1 MRTRR
6 SAPGFTII
14 ELMIVMVIVGV
25 MVALAGPNI
34 RDLMIR
40 IRVKAAASDLHSSLI
55 LARSEAIKRNNV
67 TQVVPV
73 SAANWA
79 QGWSVQTTIP
89 PSPTIITLSQQQSYE
104 NVTFTTTN
112 AAYAAA
118 AVANVTFSG
127 NGRETGSAGAGI
139 AFVIQSPG
147 NLQIKARCVVLDP
160 SGRPAVRQDA
170 DNNPVNGCN

>member
-1 MRTRR
+1 MRTRG
-6 SAPGFTII
+6 APGFTII

-34 RDLMIR
+34 RDLMVR

-55 LARSEAIKRNNV
+55 MARSEAIKRNAGM
-67 TQVVPV
+67 QIVPV

-79 QGWSVQTTIP
+79 LGWSVQVQA
-89 PSPTIITLSQQQSYE
+89 SGDVLSQQQSYE
-104 NVTFTTTN
+104 SVTFTTTT

-127 NGRETGSAGAGI
+127 TGRETGSAGAGI

-147 NLQIKARCVVLDP
+147 NPQIKARCVVLDP

-170 DNNPVNGCN
+170 DNNPANGCN

>member
-1 MRTRR
+1 
-6 SAPGFTII
+6 
-14 ELMIVMVIVGV
+14 V

-34 RDLMIR
+34 RDLMVR

-55 LARSEAIKRNNV
+55 MARSEAIKRNAGM
-67 TQVVPV
+67 QIVPV

-79 QGWSVQTTIP
+79 LGWTVKVQT
-89 PSPTIITLSQQQSYE
+89 SGDVLSQQQSYE

-118 AVANVTFSG
+118 AVTNVTFSG
-127 NGRETGSAGAGI
+127 TGRETGSAGAGI

-147 NLQIKARCVVLDP
+147 NPQIKARCVVLDP

-170 DNNPVNGCN
+170 DNNPANGCN

>member
-1 MRTRR
+1 MRIR

-14 ELMIVMVIVGV
+14 ELMMVMVVVGV

-55 LARSEAIKRNNV
+55 LARSEAIKRNAGM
-67 TQVVPV
+67 QIVPV

-79 QGWSVQTTIP
+79 LGWTVKVQT
-89 PSPTIITLSQQQSYE
+89 SGDVLSQQQSYE

-118 AVANVTFSG
+118 AVTNVTFSG
-127 NGRETGSAGAGI
+127 TGRETGSAGAGI

-147 NLQIKARCVVLDP
+147 SPQIKARCVVLDP

-170 DNNPVNGCN
+170 DNNPANGCN

>member
-1 MRTRR
+1 MRTR
-6 SAPGFTII
+6 SVPGFTII

-34 RDLMIR
+34 RDLMVR

-55 LARSEAIKRNNV
+55 MARSEAIKRNAGM
-67 TQVVPV
+67 QIVPV

-79 QGWSVQTTIP
+79 LGWTVKVQT
-89 PSPTIITLSQQQSYE
+89 SGDVLSQQQSYE
-104 NVTFTTTN
+104 SVTFTTTN
-112 AAYAAA
+112 AAYVAA

-127 NGRETGSAGAGI
+127 TGRETGSAGAGI

-147 NLQIKARCVVLDP
+147 NPQIKARCVVLDP

-170 DNNPVNGCN
+170 DNNPANGCN

>member
-1 MRTRR
+1 MRIR

-14 ELMIVMVIVGV
+14 ELMMVMVVVGV

-55 LARSEAIKRNNV
+55 LARSEAIKRNAGM
-67 TQVVPV
+67 QIVPV

-79 QGWSVQTTIP
+79 LGWTVMVQT
-89 PSPTIITLSQQQSYE
+89 SGDVLSQQQSYE

-118 AVANVTFSG
+118 AVTNVTFSG
-127 NGRETGSAGAGI
+127 TGRETGSAGAGI

-147 NLQIKARCVVLDP
+147 HPQIKARCVVLDP

-170 DNNPVNGCN
+170 DNNPANGCN